1 MDKKT
6 KKQALKIIDD
16 TEEEFNQRKILLLAI
31 INAVVR
37 KQCDK
42 TNLTY
47 IDLDDDDVLS
57 LETCGETTNDLLTI
71 YMNGQLGIR
80 STTGKTFVRKLKD
93 LDVQQLTNILSK
105 LLEVL

>member
-1 MDKKT
+1 MESILKKAENILNVT
-6 KKQALKIIDD
+6 YKEMGK
-16 TEEEFNQRKILLLAI
+16 RKIVLI
-31 INAVVR
+31 DTINAVVR

-47 IDLDDDDVLS
+47 IDLDDDDALS

-71 YMNGQLGIR
+71 YMNGQLGIKSSYGR
-80 STTGKTFVRKLKD
+80 IFQRELKD